1 MLLTANQQNV
11 FEKLDGV
18 DFNFEGAT
26 TQYSTHKFH
35 PYPARF
41 IPQIPKTFIELLTK
55 EGDTILDPMCGCGTS
70 LVEAFLMGRKGI
82 GNDMNPLACLISKVK
97 TTLIQEKEFNYL
109 EKEITR
115 DFKVSKTQIKN
126 FIKNLPKRKIR
137 NYFTGDKI
145 SKLEGIKKLLLEIK
159 EEHFDLYD
167 LCRVALSSVIW
178 SFIESEGMLD
188 IKDAFFKKI
197 NMMKKEILNIHCR
210 GGLPYAPTT
219 IIHGDSRNLQIEN
232 NSVDLIVTSPPYV
245 NALDYYR
252 EHMFNMHFLDM
263 DFGLFKKNEI
273 GGHSHFISNRFRL
286 LSEYLSDMLRSMI
299 EMNRVLKERK
309 FCVIVIGNST
319 IEYESIESH
328 KFFTSF
334 AKDTG
339 FKHHRTFLRKI
350 DTTKKY
356 TSRNIGRINQENI
369 VVLEK
374 DKDSFYN
381 VNNNNFINAN
391 VKDQM
396 WKVKDQITQTK
407 RLRKINEAIE
417 VIEEDAEIKPSC

>member
-178 SFIESEGMLD
+178 SFIESKGTLD

-197 NMMKKEILNIHCR
+197 NMMKKEFLNIHCR
-210 GGLPYAPTT
+210 GVLQYAPTT

-232 NSVDLIVTSPPYV
+232 GCVDLIVTSPPYV

-286 LSEYLSDMLRSMI
+286 LSEYLGDMLRSMI
-299 EMNRVLKERK
+299 EMNRVLKQGK
-309 FCVIVIGNST
+309 FCVIVVGNST

-339 FKHHRTFLRKI
+339 FKHHRTFSRKI

-356 TSRNIGRINQENI
+356 TSKNIGKINQEYI

-374 DKDSFYN
+374 ITDSHHSSN
-381 VNNNNFINAN
+381 DDNF
-391 VKDQM
+391 VSS
-396 WKVKDQITQTK
+396 KVRSEMESFKEEK
-407 RLRKINEAIE
+407 KIKKKKHKLNEAIAL
-417 VIEEDAEIKPSC
+417 VDKDIIIKT